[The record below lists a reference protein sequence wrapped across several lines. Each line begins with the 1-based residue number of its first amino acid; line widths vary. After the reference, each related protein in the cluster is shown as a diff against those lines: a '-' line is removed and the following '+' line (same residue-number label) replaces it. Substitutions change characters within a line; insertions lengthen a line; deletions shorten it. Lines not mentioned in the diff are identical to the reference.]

1 MKRAIAILALFAAT
15 GCGGTF
21 RFVGM
26 HDPGA
31 DSIKALAE
39 SQTAIVKAL
48 TDALSAVK
56 PCEVPR

>member
-1 MKRAIAILALFAAT
+1 MKRLIVVVALIGLT
-15 GCGGTF
+15 GCAGSF
-21 RFVGM
+21 RTLGM
-26 HDPGA
+26 QDP
-31 DSIKALAE
+31 SVEITRALTA